1 MVEGVDSHLEDRL
14 RKAEEAER
22 EVSRLES
29 IAAEAPTLRLELART
44 QRRQEREENKKIALD
59 QARKEIQSAQERQ
72 ADVPLTLEM
81 VCELV
86 SSLYSLLKDVDSHR
100 KEATRLMGIV
110 DRMDYEEELETG
122 EEEQAELGR
131 DPQGLEY
138 LIASRHGKPRVKQL
152 VDELDSDF
160 GFLRDCDIDEP
171 LKRDVADFILS
182 HVISSE
188 RLNQERTAAADAIS
202 QDRNVPAEPP
212 EENLIPKETVP
223 QDN

>member
-1 MVEGVDSHLEDRL
+1 MVEGVDSHLEGRL
-14 RKAEEAER
+14 RKAEEAES

-29 IAAEAPTLRLELART
+29 IAAEAPRLRLELART

>member
-1 MVEGVDSHLEDRL
+1 MVEGVDSHLEGRL
-14 RKAEEAER
+14 RKAEEAES

-29 IAAEAPTLRLELART
+29 IAAEAPGLRLELART

>member
-14 RKAEEAER
+14 RKAEEAES

-160 GFLRDCDIDEP
+160 GFLRDCDIDAP